1 MLVICN
7 SIPSS
12 KNVLSTDF
20 RVGEVYRHI
29 PDGKYH
35 FVNRYKFPKV
45 LFDKHFTKLSV
56 IFPVYIEQIG
66 LVKNG
71 KFVSK
76 RKFKEISHIEVYG
89 YGKTK
94 KLIVFI
100 GKFRE
105 NLFKLYPYTTN
116 QSDALNWAYNVMSEI
131 YNGDVNAVDS
141 GNVKWTN
148 KGIPIVYDYTSP
160 IYTYI

>member
-12 KNVLSTDF
+12 KNVLSTHF

-29 PDGKYH
+29 PVPDGKYH
-35 FVNRYKFPKV
+35 FVNGYKFPKV

-94 KLIVFI
+94 
-100 GKFRE
+100 
-105 NLFKLYPYTTN
+105 N
-116 QSDALNWAYNVMSEI
+116 
-131 YNGDVNAVDS
+131 
-141 GNVKWTN
+141 
-148 KGIPIVYDYTSP
+148 
-160 IYTYI
+160 